1 MKKIVLALGLVMA
14 FALVGVASAAT
25 LEEQTAA
32 LQLQVNALL
41 AQIATLSGT
50 TAATTGSVP
59 TITANLT
66 IGSKGDEVTA
76 LQMYL
81 EDEDLL
87 VMPVGVD
94 YGYFGPLTKSA
105 VVAWQAA
112 NGVSPTSGYFGPIS
126 RAALDAIR
134 VASPIVTPA
143 GDLCPNGMTLASNCT
158 VAPAAAVDLCPNGM
172 TLASNCTAA
181 PAAGGTVG
189 LDNTDGSITFADAAY
204 VSTGAT
210 FKKGETR
217 NIYDVRLTATGGK
230 VAVNRLD
237 VKFSEKPYLTLNK
250 LVLKDSTGM
259 VIAEKMLSSM
269 ADVTEVTIGSDYRV
283 RFDNINYVVTP
294 GTDAT
299 LVISAT
305 SMASS
310 DKITTQTV
318 TVSIPAG
325 GIRTI
330 NGKGYTETSGAA
342 ITAKTFTFSSTGS
355 VADLNATI
363 SSDSPAKRNVT
374 TSATTE
380 TPDVV
385 LGVYNL
391 KAVNSG
397 ATMSSLSVLLNS
409 STGVATSTLLT
420 NLRLVDANG
429 REYGA
434 SSLAAGSQ
442 TFTNMAIR
450 LEKDVWTKVTLK
462 ATINAN
468 QSLTASTTLDVSTII
483 ANDDND
489 NTMTLTN
496 ASDVTAYDV
505 VFSTGALDLVS
516 SSVVPGEAVYAYGTS
531 AGITNK
537 NVDFVFAL
545 KNNSNNV
552 LYASSTLSQLMATSS
567 TGSATGA
574 TVSSS
579 TMQSLSVTPADPAAV
594 SGNYAINPGETRT
607 FTVKGLI
614 SKIAGATQYSELKI
628 TGINYSGSTIT
639 AGTINF
645 GLESLRYGLSM

>member
-143 GDLCPNGMTLASNCT
+143 G
-158 VAPAAAVDLCPNGM
+158 DLCPNGM